1 MLNTYSIHGNEI
13 WIDAPGNSNTNRLR
27 NDLIWAINGYLST
40 QFDLFAFHVQR
51 KLPEGALYKRI
62 SSVPVR
68 YAVFQELDDMFVH
81 PSHLSDEEVEQYRKI
96 IDPLGKMA
104 DDVFISGMLVMF
116 HSGLILINMIFIA
129 IMTLLYFKRK

>member
-13 WIDAPGNSNTNRLR
+13 WIDAREIPIPTGFR

-68 YAVFQELDDMFVH
+68 YAVFKNWTIC
-81 PSHLSDEEVEQYRKI
+81 LSIR
-96 IDPLGKMA
+96 
-104 DDVFISGMLVMF
+104 
-116 HSGLILINMIFIA
+116 A
-129 IMTLLYFKRK
+129 I